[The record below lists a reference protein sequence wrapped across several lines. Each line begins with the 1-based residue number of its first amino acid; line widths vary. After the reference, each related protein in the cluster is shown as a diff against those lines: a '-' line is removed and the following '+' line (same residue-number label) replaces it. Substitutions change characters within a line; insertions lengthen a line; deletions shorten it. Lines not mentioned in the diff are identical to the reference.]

1 MDSANLLFEI
11 EKKFVLDL
19 GFEGEH
25 KQKVLIWGIKTQSNQ
40 QQQKLSMRS
49 LFIDTRLNNIARIIN
64 YSPGLQAAIEATGQ
78 DHSITT

>member
-25 KQKVLIWGIKTQSNQ
+25 KQKVLIWSIKTQSN
-40 QQQKLSMRS
+40 R
-49 LFIDTRLNNIARIIN
+49 N
-64 YSPGLQAAIEATGQ
+64 YPR
-78 DHSITT
+78 DHSSSIQGSTTLQEYSTIHQVYKQQ